1 MTILWTLRPH
11 RPETSRKA
19 AEALAG
25 QLTLLTLTFS
35 LKVIVDQKFIF
46 AIQKWVLQGGL
57 QLLMNVGK
65 GD

>member
-35 LKVIVDQKFIF
+35 LKVIVEFIF

-57 QLLMNVGK
+57 QLLKNVGK